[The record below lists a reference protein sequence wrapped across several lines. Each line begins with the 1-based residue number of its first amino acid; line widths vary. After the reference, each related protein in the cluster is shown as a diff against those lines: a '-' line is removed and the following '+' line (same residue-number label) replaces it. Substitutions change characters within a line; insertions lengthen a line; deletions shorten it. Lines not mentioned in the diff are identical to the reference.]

1 MSFVLVVN
9 CRIKAGQVDALM
21 KELAANA
28 SAARETEPGCLQF
41 DVLVD
46 PKDPARIML
55 YEVYQDEAAFEAHQ
69 LTPHFKKYI
78 ERGVPMLESRE
89 RMIFRRV

>member
-28 SAARETEPGCLQF
+28 SGARETEPGCLQF

-89 RMIFRRV
+89 RMIFRRI